1 MNKKP
6 IHLAFYNIFTLHLFY
21 EGDSKELF
29 RNEKENTHSKL
40 EDYIPCGKCGGGEMK
55 TTQKTLALARTA
67 LFAAIVAVLQ
77 ILSPLISSALPVT
90 ISLVMIPIVLGG
102 IYFGPKT
109 GAVLGLIFGLVVTV
123 FTVTGMDKSA
133 FLLFE
138 ARPILTIFLCLLKGT
153 LAGWIAALIYKA
165 LCGKNRL
172 WAIIVAS
179 AAAPVVNTGIFCAF
193 MYLAYNDILVSWAD
207 GTNMIVF
214 VLTGLIGINFVI
226 EFLSTVI
233 LCPAIASR
241 LKI

>member
-1 MNKKP
+1 M
-6 IHLAFYNIFTLHLFY
+6 AFYNIFYIASRF

-29 RNEKENTHSKL
+29 ENGKKDMPGNENH
-40 EDYIPCGKCGGGEMK
+40 IACNGCGGGKMK
-55 TTQKTLALARTA
+55 TTPKTLALARTA
-67 LFAAIVAVLQ
+67 LFAAIVVVLQ

-102 IYFGPKT
+102 MYFGPKA
-109 GAVLGLIFGLVVTV
+109 GATLGGIFGIVVTV

-138 ARPILTIFLCLLKGT
+138 ARPILTIFLCIFKGI

-165 LCGKNRL
+165 LCAKNRL
-172 WAIIVAS
+172 MAIIVSA
-179 AAAPVVNTGIFCAF
+179 AAAPVINTGIFCIF
-193 MYLAYNDILVSWAD
+193 MYFAYTDILMSWAG
-207 GTNMIVF
+207 GTNIIVY
-214 VLTGLIGINFVI
+214 VLTVLVGINFVI

-241 LKI
+241 LKM

>member
-1 MNKKP
+1 
-6 IHLAFYNIFTLHLFY
+6 
-21 EGDSKELF
+21 
-29 RNEKENTHSKL
+29 
-40 EDYIPCGKCGGGEMK
+40 MK

-193 MYLAYNDILVSWAD
+193 MYLAYNDILVSWAG
-207 GTNMIVF
+207 GTNVIVF

-233 LCPAIASR
+233 LCSR
-241 LKI
+241 HRFSLKNINIFTTMIVAPIYPTDKLVLLSYYYSFTITLLFFFNHTNQSSSARF